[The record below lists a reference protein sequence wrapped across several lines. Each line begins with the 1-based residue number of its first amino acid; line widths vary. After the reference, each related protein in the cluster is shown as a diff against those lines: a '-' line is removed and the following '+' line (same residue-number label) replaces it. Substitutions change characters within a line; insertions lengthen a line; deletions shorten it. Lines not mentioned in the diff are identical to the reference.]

1 MMIKAFFTERR
12 SWIAMFL
19 FQQVLM
25 LFIAYVDSS
34 IPLTPILYMVY
45 VSILIFIVFVLIR
58 CRKETAFYKSLKAW
72 ENNLD
77 VTNISEAETPFESI
91 IERSITGQTEQLKQ
105 SATRHRLALENEK
118 DELMAWIHEVKTP
131 LTAMHLIIERT
142 EDQSLKSQLA
152 YEWLRIHL
160 LLDQQLHQKRMSFI
174 ENDLS
179 IEVLEL
185 KSLIFK
191 EIKDLQSWCIQ
202 KGIGF
207 DIQLAAEEVLSD
219 AKWLSFIIRQLLT
232 NAVKYS
238 EASDIL
244 IRSYEQGEQ
253 VYLEV
258 KDFGRGIDPKDISR
272 VFDKG
277 FTSTTEHHDQ
287 TSTGMGL
294 YLAKKAAKPLLI
306 QIEVYSTPGA
316 GTTFTLIFSKRNE
329 LAQVISV

>member
-1 MMIKAFFTERR
+1 MIKAFFTERR

-232 NAVKYS
+232 NSVKYS

-253 VYLEV
+253 VHLEV
-258 KDFGRGIDPKDISR
+258 EDFGRGIDPKDISR

-294 YLAKKAAKPLLI
+294 YLAKKAAKQLLI